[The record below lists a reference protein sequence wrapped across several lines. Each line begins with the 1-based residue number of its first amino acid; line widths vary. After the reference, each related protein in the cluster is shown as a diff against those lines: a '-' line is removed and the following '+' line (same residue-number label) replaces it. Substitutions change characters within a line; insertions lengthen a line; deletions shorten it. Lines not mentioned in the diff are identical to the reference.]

1 MTLIKKTIVLTE
13 GGGARGF
20 ATIVRVGRETGV
32 KVVGDDIRKGDKLFI
47 RVDKNTQIITLDGK
61 RTESALKLS
70 IENNSDVSCV
80 IISDGRIIAKGGKE
94 LRPSELNRILSEEKA
109 GQQPVAATANSLDTE
124 PEKTISEPETTE
136 NSVNEESEPDEN
148 ETGVTDDGGAS
159 ENIDNE
165 EQREFIE
172 RLSQEK
178 SGYYIGIQDK
188 VDELFVV
195 YPSEEKL
202 TATIPDSEWVRI
214 NYDNE
219 DYYVVGRLK
228 ENGKVAYVGYGV
240 PGKEA
245 IKPPKVAEGIAN
257 FLPISGLDNGYDGYW
272 LFFQDADTGKIS

>member
-32 KVVGDDIRKGDKLFI
+32 KVVGDDIKKGDKLFI
-47 RVDKNTQIITLDGK
+47 RVDKHTQILTLDGK
-61 RTESALKLS
+61 RTESALRLG

-94 LRPSELNRILSEEKA
+94 LRPSELNRILSEEKV
-109 GQQPVAATANSLDTE
+109 GSQPVTATVNSLDTE

-136 NSVNEESEPDEN
+136 NAVNEVAEN
-148 ETGVTDDGGAS
+148 EKGEESDASGGIS
-159 ENIDNE
+159 ESVDNE

-178 SGYYIGIQDK
+178 SGYYIGIRDK

-202 TATIPDSEWVRI
+202 TAAIPDSEWVRI

-257 FLPISGLDNGYDGYW
+257 FLPINGLDSGYDGYW

>member
-32 KVVGDDIRKGDKLFI
+32 KVVGDDIKKGDKLFI
-47 RVDKNTQIITLDGK
+47 RVDKHTQILTLDGK
-61 RTESALKLS
+61 RTESALRLS

-94 LRPSELNRILSEEKA
+94 LRPSELNRILSVEKL
-109 GQQPVAATANSLDTE
+109 GSQPVNATVNSLDTE

-136 NSVNEESEPDEN
+136 NAVNEVAEN
-148 ETGVTDDGGAS
+148 EKGEESDASGGIS
-159 ENIDNE
+159 ESVDNE
-165 EQREFIE
+165 EQREFNE

-178 SGYYIGIQDK
+178 SGYYIGIRDK

-202 TATIPDSEWVRI
+202 TAAIPDSEWVRI

-257 FLPISGLDNGYDGYW
+257 FLPISGLDSGSDGYW

>member
-32 KVVGDDIRKGDKLFI
+32 KVVGDDIKKGDKLFI
-47 RVDKNTQIITLDGK
+47 RVDKHTQILTLDGK
-61 RTESALKLS
+61 RTESALRLS

-109 GQQPVAATANSLDTE
+109 GPQPVTATVNSLDTE
-124 PEKTISEPETTE
+124 PGKTISEPETTE
-136 NSVNEESEPDEN
+136 NAVNEVAEN
-148 ETGVTDDGGAS
+148 EKGEESDASGGIS
-159 ENIDNE
+159 ESVDNE

-178 SGYYIGIQDK
+178 SGYYIGIRDK

-202 TATIPDSEWVRI
+202 TAAIPDSEWVRI

-257 FLPISGLDNGYDGYW
+257 FLPISGLDSGYDGYW